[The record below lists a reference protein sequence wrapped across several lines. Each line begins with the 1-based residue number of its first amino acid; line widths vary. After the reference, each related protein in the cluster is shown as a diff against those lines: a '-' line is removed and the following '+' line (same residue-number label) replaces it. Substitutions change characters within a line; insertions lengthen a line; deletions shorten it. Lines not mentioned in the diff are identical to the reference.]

1 MMDKTAFRAR
11 KEGYRARSV
20 YKLFQINKRFQI
32 IKKDDKILDLGC
44 FPGSWCQAAMR
55 LGAHPTGIDKKTIR
69 SIPGVKFI
77 KGDIMKNESFIGLE
91 KFNTILSDLSPN
103 ISGII
108 ELDKNKFLNLI
119 LRVLEIADNH
129 LKKNG
134 IIVTKFFQSENT
146 PYIFKLF
153 QKKFKI
159 VKIYKPQSS
168 KKRSKEAYIIAKSFK

>member
-1 MMDKTAFRAR
+1 MMDKTAFKAR

-32 IKKDDKILDLGC
+32 IKKDDQVLDLGC

-55 LGAHPTGIDKKTIR
+55 LGAHPLGMDKKTIR

-77 KGDIMKNESFIGLE
+77 KGDVMKNESFIGLG
-91 KFNTILSDLSPN
+91 KFDIILSDLSPN
-103 ISGII
+103 ISGIL
-108 ELDKNKFLNLI
+108 EVDKNKSLNLI

-134 IIVTKFFQSENT
+134 NLVTKFFQSENT
-146 PYIFKLF
+146 SYIFNLF
-153 QKKFKI
+153 RKKFRI

-168 KKRSKEAYIIAKSFK
+168 KKRSKESYIIAKNFR

>member
-20 YKLFQINKRFQI
+20 FKLFQINKRFQI
-32 IKKDDKILDLGC
+32 IKKDDQILDLGC

-55 LGAHPTGIDKKTIR
+55 LGAHPIGIDKKTIR

-77 KGDIMKNESFIGLE
+77 KGDIMKNEPFAELG
-91 KFNTILSDLSPN
+91 KFDIILSDLSPN

-108 ELDKNKFLNLI
+108 ELDKNNSLNLI
-119 LRVLEIADNH
+119 LRVLEIANNH

-134 IIVTKFFQSENT
+134 SLVTKFFQSENT
-146 PYIFKLF
+146 SYVFNLF
-153 QKKFKI
+153 RKKFRI
-159 VKIYKPQSS
+159 VRIYKPQSS
-168 KKRSKEAYIIAKSFK
+168 KKKSKESYMIAKGFR